1 MHYTAKQIPTAC
13 HPLVETLCG
22 DSREPCCGP
31 HIASSEADSSFGMII
46 LHLSSAAR
54 LISNVLA
61 CALNR
66 ASEVIIGWLYS
77 VFLLHA

>member
-22 DSREPCCGP
+22 DSREACCGP
-31 HIASSEADSSFGMII
+31 HIASSEVVSSFGMII

-54 LISNVLA
+54 LSKVLA

-66 ASEVIIGWLYS
+66 ASEVIIG
-77 VFLLHA
+77 